1 MTLSRARKSLFPS
14 DGDNWQSIAAREL
27 SELKTEDALNQLQS
41 WNLHIFMRPTAAPGS
56 AHEHNPIMPSDV
68 IFLEPPIN
76 TQ

>member
-14 DGDNWQSIAAREL
+14 DGDSWQSIATREFP
-27 SELKTEDALNQLQS
+27 ELINEDAVNQLQS